1 MISVRNLGTHYLA
14 EFMVGGRALSAKLRR
29 MAGTPGAGD
38 RAWLRLPAS
47 HTLYY
52 VNDKRVA

>member
-1 MISVRNLGTHYLA
+1 MRNLGTHYLA
-14 EFMVGGRALSAKLRR
+14 EFSVGGNVVAAKLRD
-29 MAGTPGAGD
+29 MAARPGDA
-38 RAWLRLPAS
+38 AWLRLRPE